1 MQPIAAQIANSQ
13 WSLSDRS
20 SAEHLAKTEQGGDDL
35 EHALNVR
42 EAFKSFVGE
51 TFFHQMIKAMR
62 TSVGKPAYFH
72 GGQAE
77 EIFRSQLDQTLSET
91 MTAASASQ
99 FSKPLFNLQFPRFAK
114 IIAEHE
120 NKTPNPNQTTHHE
133 TLNDLAT
140 LVRR

>member
-1 MQPIAAQIANSQ
+1 MQPIASQIADSQ
-13 WSLSDRS
+13 WSLSDSS
-20 SAEHLAKTEQGGDDL
+20 SADQLANMTQGGDDL
-35 EHALNVR
+35 QHALNVR
-42 EAFKSFVGE
+42 EAFTSFVGE

-77 EIFRSQLDQTLSET
+77 EIFRGQLDQALTET
-91 MTAASASQ
+91 MTAASASK
-99 FSKPLFNLQFPRFAK
+99 FSKPLFDRQFPRLAK
-114 IIAEHE
+114 IIDENE
-120 NKTPNPNQTTHHE
+120 NKNASQTNSPE